1 MATSNVTRT
10 IDLLGKHID
19 LIETVM
25 GRSVHVSGL
34 VESVVS
40 SLPGKGVS
48 EAIFVTGDT
57 EYRHLDDCQILS
69 IH

>member
-34 VESVVS
+34 VESVVV
-40 SLPGKGVS
+40 SLPNQGVS
-48 EAIFVTGDT
+48 EAIFVAGDT
-57 EYRHLDDCQILS
+57 EYRHLDSCQIIS